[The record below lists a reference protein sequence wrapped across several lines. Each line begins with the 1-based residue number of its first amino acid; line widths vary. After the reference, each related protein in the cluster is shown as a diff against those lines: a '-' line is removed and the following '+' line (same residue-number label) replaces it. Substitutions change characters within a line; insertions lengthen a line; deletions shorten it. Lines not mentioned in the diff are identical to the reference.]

1 MNKIEFTPYYPK
13 CYYPKTLGKLPKC
26 LRDFECVMTENN
38 NMNLLAEAM
47 HAHEV
52 LKKNVLMALV
62 ERKRRAEDRELSH
75 LVTLS

>member
-1 MNKIEFTPYYPK
+1 
-13 CYYPKTLGKLPKC
+13 
-26 LRDFECVMTENN
+26 MTENN